1 MLQLSRPCTKT
12 AMDYYHLLSSSQTHH
27 YQIEIMIAS
36 SIFLSG
42 KVFEHELKIRDILN
56 IIFVDTALHR
66 LIRQEQQEKEEKGER
81 FSKK

>member
-1 MLQLSRPCTKT
+1 
-12 AMDYYHLLSSSQTHH
+12 
-27 YQIEIMIAS
+27 MIAS